1 VEHIEA
7 RRQRLATFAA
17 LPAVVRYAKLAPGA
31 VADEAAAVLDALAVE
46 RPITGRAA

>member
-1 VEHIEA
+1 MITFCEEEPLSA
-7 RRQRLATFAA
+7 LLAI
-17 LPAVVRYAKLAPGA
+17 VRYAKLAPGA